1 MDFACSHCGQMLR
14 VPDGSEGRSA
24 KCPACGGLSTVPGGP
39 PPSDGGENWEKQTG
53 FPGSGF
59 VPDPAAYP
67 AYDPQFQRRAA
78 LERVAGPATGLIVCA
93 VLNIVLW
100 VAILAFYSV
109 FAIVVPMQENIEAD
123 PEEAMFLAIGM
134 IVVYGT
140 MGLLAIVANIVSIVG
155 AVRMRKLRSRGFS
168 MAAAILQMIPCFSSC
183 WPLGLGMGIWAII
196 VLSDPAVRRSFD

>member
-1 MDFACSHCGQMLR
+1 MEFACSHCGQTLR

-24 KCPACGGLSTVPGGP
+24 KCPSCGGLTTVPGGP
-39 PPSDGGENWEKQTG
+39 PPADGGESREKQTG
-53 FPGSGF
+53 FAGSGF

-67 AYDPQFQRRAA
+67 AYDPPFQRRAA
-78 LERVAGPATGLIVCA
+78 LDRVAGPAIGLIVCA
-93 VLNIVLW
+93 ILNIILW
-100 VAILAFYSV
+100 ILIVAFYSV
-109 FAIVVPMQENIEAD
+109 IAFVVPMQEDIEAG
-123 PEEAMFLAIGM
+123 PEETMFLAIGM
-134 IVVYGT
+134 IVIYGT

-155 AVRMRKLRSRGFS
+155 AVGMRKLRSPGFS